1 MLCVDKG
8 GFGGQNGKRD
18 KAPEDSNVKCQVVL
32 DDQSKAL
39 LDELARPR
47 GNNRSFVVREAL
59 RVYSAMET
67 YLDELEREPAFRKMM
82 ESSAK
87 DIRAER
93 LHAHAAAERVVRR
106 KRHK

>member
-1 MLCVDKG
+1 
-8 GFGGQNGKRD
+8 
-18 KAPEDSNVKCQVVL
+18 
-32 DDQSKAL
+32 
-39 LDELARPR
+39 
-47 GNNRSFVVREAL
+47 
-59 RVYSAMET
+59 MET

-93 LHAHAAAERVVRR
+93 LHSHAAAERVVRR